1 MSPRMHS
8 VLRKILIFSLLF
20 SLNSTLSSAQKI
32 KENSITAEGGVDFL
46 NNYIWRGQDYL
57 HKGSIQ
63 PYISTSWKNFTLGMW
78 SALRINGD
86 GTDEVDLYLSK
97 SIGPVT
103 LTIYDYWSYSKSSP
117 SKYFDFN
124 SNSTSHILETQV
136 LISGGEKIPLNL
148 LGSYMFYGDDPSRS
162 VYLELQYV
170 RPIKEAELTL
180 SVGYQVKGEYY
191 ADKAS
196 FVNTSIGFVQP
207 IRLFDKIA
215 TNLISNLT
223 YNPSADKVYFTIG
236 FGFNS
241 L

>member
-1 MSPRMHS
+1 MHF
-8 VLRKILIFSLLF
+8 VLRITLLLTLLF
-20 SLNSTLSSAQKI
+20 SMNSSLLPAQDIQDI
-32 KENSITAEGGVDFL
+32 KENGITAEGGVDFL

-78 SALRINGD
+78 SAFRIKGD

-97 SIGPVT
+97 SIGPVI

-124 SNSTSHILETQV
+124 SNSTSHILEAQV
-136 LISGGEKIPLNL
+136 LLSGGEKIPFNL

-162 VYLELQYV
+162 VYLELQFV
-170 RPIKEAELTL
+170 QPIKEAELTL

-196 FVNTSIGFVQP
+196 FVNTSIGFTQP
-207 IRLFDKIA
+207 IRLFNKIA

>member
-1 MSPRMHS
+1 MHP
-8 VLRKILIFSLLF
+8 VLRKIFIFTLLF
-20 SLNSTLSSAQKI
+20 SLNSSLTSAQEI
-32 KENSITAEGGVDFL
+32 KEKSITAEGGVDFFS
-46 NNYIWRGQDYL
+46 NYIWRGQDYL

-63 PYISTSWKNFTLGMW
+63 PYFSTSWKNFTLGMW
-78 SALRINGD
+78 SAFRIKGT

-97 SIGPVT
+97 SVGPVT
-103 LTIYDYWSYSKSSP
+103 LTIYDYWSYSKDSP

-124 SNSTSHILETQV
+124 TNSTSHILEAQV
-136 LISGGEKIPLNL
+136 MISGGERIPFNL

-170 RPIKEAELTL
+170 QPIKEAELTL
-180 SVGYQVKGEYY
+180 AVGYQVKGEFY
-191 ADKAS
+191 AEKAS

-215 TNLISNLT
+215 TNLMSNLT
-223 YNPSADKVYFTIG
+223 YNPAADKVYFTIG

>member
-1 MSPRMHS
+1 MHS
-8 VLRKILIFSLLF
+8 VLRTVFLITLLF
-20 SLNSTLSSAQKI
+20 SLNNSNLSAQ
-32 KENSITAEGGVDFL
+32 ENNESGITTEGGVDIL

-78 SALRINGD
+78 SAFRIKGD

-97 SIGPVT
+97 SVGPVT
-103 LTIYDYWSYSKSSP
+103 LTIYDYWPYSKSSP

-124 SNSTSHILETQV
+124 SKSTSHILEAQV
-136 LISGGEKIPLNL
+136 LLSGGEKIPFNL

-170 RPIKEAELTL
+170 KPIKEAELTIA
-180 SVGYQVKGEYY
+180 VGYQVKGEFY
-191 ADKAS
+191 AEKNS
-196 FVNTSIGFVQP
+196 FVNTSVGFVQP